1 MKKKLFL
8 ILFAFV
14 NFCYAQDKAALH
26 NLPDLIPY
34 NKNGLFGYCNQKLEL
49 KIEAKFRAVSL
60 IEVPMP
66 FFKMLQTELHKR
78 KDKVA
83 ETGRN

>member
-1 MKKKLFL
+1 M
-8 ILFAFV
+8 
-14 NFCYAQDKAALH
+14 
-26 NLPDLIPY
+26 
-34 NKNGLFGYCNQKLEL
+34 E
-49 KIEAKFRAVSL
+49 IEAKFRAVSL